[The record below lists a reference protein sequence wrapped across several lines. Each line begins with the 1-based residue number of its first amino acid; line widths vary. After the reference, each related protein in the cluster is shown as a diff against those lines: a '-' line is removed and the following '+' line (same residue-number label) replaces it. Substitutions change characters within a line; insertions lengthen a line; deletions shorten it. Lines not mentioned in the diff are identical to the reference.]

1 MLKSVQG
8 LWKDFFGIRDDGRKR
23 EYGSLDEVRKRSA
36 LRSRRKQMRPTG
48 KSVLKRPRKV
58 TDRKTEEKIRSN
70 RRKTPKRRLT
80 KIFQTIRD
88 VFSNDNENM
97 SKMQNVCGDMTRILK
112 KRSQGRPSYMDTDTA
127 KSRILR
133 SGAFKR
139 KISELKYNKQR
150 ISELRSGSSDGSSGK
165 DRNQSLYLDREI
177 LLQRQIKK
185 RDEKIKA
192 LESKLQSL
200 QEALNY
206 SNEKYRIL
214 EDLLDSSNIDP
225 SYTKSRRTMSNLA
238 RENDEIKPLK
248 IDLSPSPIR
257 RTNSLFTS
265 SPMKT
270 YNRDGNIPE
279 MQPLQENI
287 SPACPTPPYRSR
299 ETEKEDETL
308 SPISVDFSSYLS

>member
-8 LWKDFFGIRDDGRKR
+8 LWRDFFGIRDDGRKR
-23 EYGSLDEVRKRSA
+23 EYGSLDEVRRRSA
-36 LRSRRKQMRPTG
+36 LRNKRRQMRPTG
-48 KSVLKRPRKV
+48 KSILKRPRKV
-58 TDRKTEEKIRSN
+58 QDRRAEENFHSN
-70 RRKTPKRRLT
+70 RKRTPKRRLT
-80 KIFQTIRD
+80 RLFQTIRE

-97 SKMQNVCGDMTRILK
+97 NKMQNVCGDMTRILK
-112 KRSQGRPSYMDTDTA
+112 KRSQGRPSYMDTNTA
-127 KSRILR
+127 KTRILR
-133 SGAFKR
+133 SDAFKR
-139 KISELKYNKQR
+139 KITELKYNKQR
-150 ISELRSGSSDGSSGK
+150 ISELRNDISDAPTGK
-165 DRNQSLYLDREI
+165 DGNQSLYLDREI

-185 RDEKIKA
+185 RDEKIKS
-192 LESKLQSL
+192 LESKMKSL
-200 QEALNY
+200 QDALNY

-238 RENDEIKPLK
+238 RENDEIKPVK

-270 YNRDGNIPE
+270 YNRDGKIPE

-287 SPACPTPPYRSR
+287 SPACPTPPHRSR
-299 ETEKEDETL
+299 DTEKADETL

>member
-1 MLKSVQG
+1 M
-8 LWKDFFGIRDDGRKR
+8 F
-23 EYGSLDEVRKRSA
+23 
-36 LRSRRKQMRPTG
+36 
-48 KSVLKRPRKV
+48 
-58 TDRKTEEKIRSN
+58 
-70 RRKTPKRRLT
+70 
-80 KIFQTIRD
+80 
-88 VFSNDNENM
+88 FSNDNENM

-133 SGAFKR
+133 SDAFKR

-257 RTNSLFTS
+257 RTNPLFTS

>member
-8 LWKDFFGIRDDGRKR
+8 LWKDFFGVRNDGRKR
-23 EYGSLDEVRKRSA
+23 EYGSLDEVRRRST
-36 LRSRRKQMRPTG
+36 LRNRRKLLRVTG
-48 KSVLKRPRKV
+48 KSALKRPRKV
-58 TDRKTEEKIRSN
+58 PDRRPQEQLSRGTGKTFR
-70 RRKTPKRRLT
+70 RRL
-80 KIFQTIRD
+80 KRIFQTIRD

-97 SKMQNVCGDMTRILK
+97 NKMQSICGDMTIILK
-112 KRSQGRPSYMDTDTA
+112 KPCQKRPSYMDANMA

-133 SGAFKR
+133 SDAFKR

-150 ISELRSGSSDGSSGK
+150 ISELRNGSSDVLIGK
-165 DRNQSLYLDREI
+165 DGSKSLYLDREI

-185 RDEKIKA
+185 RDEKIKS

-225 SYTKSRRTMSNLA
+225 SYTKTRRTMSNLA
-238 RENDEIKPLK
+238 RKNEEITPLK

-265 SPMKT
+265 SPMKI
-270 YNRDGNIPE
+270 YNRNAKIPE
-279 MQPLQENI
+279 IPPLEEHV
-287 SPACPTPPYRSR
+287 SSTCPTPPHRSR
-299 ETEKEDETL
+299 ETEKADETL